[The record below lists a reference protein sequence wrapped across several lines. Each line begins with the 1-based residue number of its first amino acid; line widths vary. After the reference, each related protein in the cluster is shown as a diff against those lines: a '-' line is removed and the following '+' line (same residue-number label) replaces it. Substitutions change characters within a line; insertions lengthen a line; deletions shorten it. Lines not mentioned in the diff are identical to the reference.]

1 MSQSLPPTSPSGSSS
16 QPAPAAS
23 STPSAGV
30 GLSGAIARLFQDNHL
45 TPLIMLLS
53 IILGVL
59 AVVVTP
65 KEEEPQIGVTMADI
79 MVEFPGA
86 SAREVESAIVTPA
99 EQVMSEIVGVEH
111 VYSVSRQGQ
120 AVITVQ
126 FKVGIPRQKALVR
139 LYNQVYSNQDWLPAN
154 LGASQPLVKPKG
166 IDDVPIMTLTLYDPQ
181 HGHSGEELTR
191 LAHMLEVALK
201 RVPGTRDVYTVGG
214 IPDRVDIH
222 FDPALL
228 AGFGLTVDDLQQ
240 ALLAA
245 NSSSQEVRIT
255 RNNLSIPIQAG
266 TLLTQVGEVRRLVVG
281 MDQGAAVYLEDVAS
295 VSRGNTVADQSVM
308 TGFGPAHQSTRQNA
322 LQNSTDSTFIG
333 QPGQVFPAVTL
344 AIAKKPGENAVDI
357 TRAIQQRIELLRNRA
372 LPADVQVLVTRD
384 YGETASQ
391 KARKLIS
398 DLISAT
404 LCVVLLVM
412 VAMGWRQALI
422 VGVAVL
428 ITLLLTLVFS
438 WAWGFTL
445 NRVSLFALIFSIG
458 ILVDDGIVIT
468 ENINRRIQNS
478 RRPIKEIIPLAVDE
492 VGTPTIMASLTIM
505 AALLPMAFV
514 SGLMGPY
521 MSPIPINASAG
532 MVLSQIVAFIVVP
545 WLALRLLRHKKGD
558 LARPENESE
567 SSSDSSFEGS
577 SESSAE
583 GVNPRMLG
591 LFSRVLVPF
600 LGDHRLRRGLLASV
614 VILLTLGAAALPVF
628 QAVILKMLPF
638 DDKSELQVVVDMPE
652 DTPVEVTAR
661 VLMEMGHYL
670 ETVEDVDNW
679 QTYAGTAAPINFN
692 GLIRQYY
699 LRSEPYQGDIQVNF
713 SSGDRRDQPSHT
725 IAQSLRQPLTAI
737 GERYGASVK
746 IVEVPPGPPVLSPL
760 VAEIYAVDP
769 QLRAALARSVAA
781 GMQDV
786 TGLVDIDTTLEAPI
800 RQWEVVIDRDRAA
813 RLGVSQQ
820 QVVMALQTALGGS
833 GVSYLH
839 DDHAKYPVP
848 IRVILSDAD
857 KARPPA
863 LLSLNL
869 RSRDGGLVPLASIAD
884 IREADWQGA
893 IYHKNLLPV
902 TYVTADMAGAI
913 DSPLYG
919 MFAMVDQLEQRAD
932 APEQFFIRQ
941 PDLPGAG
948 ALKWGGEWQ
957 ITYETFRDMGIA
969 YSVGIFMIFVL
980 LVAQFRSY
988 LLPLAIMAPIPL
1000 TLMGIMPG
1008 HALLGREFTATSM
1021 IGMIALAGIIVRNS
1035 ILLVVFIR
1043 QLLDEGMSLE
1053 DAVVQAGAVRIKPI
1067 ALTAVSAM
1075 VGAYFILNDPIFNGL
1090 AISLVFGLAVSTLL
1104 TVVVVP
1110 LSYYVM
1116 ARRRWI

>member
-1 MSQSLPPTSPSGSSS
+1 MSQPLPPELPSGSSS
-16 QPAPAAS
+16 QPLPLAPSSSAA
-23 STPSAGV
+23 ARV
-30 GLSGAIARLFQDNHL
+30 GPSGAIARLFQDNHL

-53 IILGVL
+53 VILGVL

-65 KEEEPQIGVTMADI
+65 KEEEPQIDVTMADI
-79 MVEFPGA
+79 MVSFPGA
-86 SAREVESAIVTPA
+86 SAREVESAIATPA

-126 FKVGIPRQKALVR
+126 FKVGIPRQESLVR

-214 IPDRVDIH
+214 IPDRVDIR

-228 AGFGLTVDDLQQ
+228 AGFGLTVYDLQQ

-266 TLLTQVGEVRRLVVG
+266 TLLTQVDEVRRLVVG

-308 TGFGPAHQSTRQNA
+308 TGFGPAHQSTGQND
-322 LQNSTDSTFIG
+322 LEKSTDSTFIG

-404 LCVVLLVM
+404 LCVVLLVL

-422 VGVAVL
+422 VGIAVL

-438 WAWGFTL
+438 WVWGFTL

-532 MVLSQIVAFIVVP
+532 MVLSQIVAFIVAP
-545 WLALRLLRHKKGD
+545 WLALRLLRHRKGEP
-558 LARPENESE
+558 AEPENESG
-567 SSSDSSFEGS
+567 SASDSS

-583 GVNPRMLG
+583 GVNPRILS
-591 LFSRVLVPF
+591 LFSHVLGPF

-614 VILLTLGAAALPVF
+614 VILLTLGATALPVF

-670 ETVEDVDNW
+670 ETVKDVDNW

-699 LRSEPYQGDIQVNF
+699 LRSEPYHGDIQVNF
-713 SSGDRRDQPSHT
+713 SGSDRRDQPSHM
-725 IAQSLRQPLTAI
+725 IAQSLRQPLTTI

-769 QLRAALARSVAA
+769 QLRAALARSVVA

-800 RQWEVVIDRDRAA
+800 RQWELVVDRARAA

-820 QVVMALQTALGGS
+820 QVVMALQIALGGS

-857 KARPPA
+857 KARPSA

-919 MFAMVDQLEQRAD
+919 MFAMVDQLEQQAD

-941 PDLPGAG
+941 PDLPEAG
-948 ALKWGGEWQ
+948 ALKWDGEWQ
-957 ITYETFRDMGIA
+957 ITYETFRDMGMA

-988 LLPLAIMAPIPL
+988 LLPLVIMAPIPL

-1053 DAVVQAGAVRIKPI
+1053 DAVVKAGAVRIKPI

-1104 TVVVVP
+1104 TVIVVP

>member
-1 MSQSLPPTSPSGSSS
+1 VSQSLPPTSPSDSPS
-16 QPAPAAS
+16 QPSPTARSA
-23 STPSAGV
+23 PSAV
-30 GLSGAIARLFQDNHL
+30 GPSGAIARLFQDNHL

-65 KEEEPQIGVTMADI
+65 KEEEPQIDVTMADI
-79 MVEFPGA
+79 MVAFPGA
-86 SAREVESAIVTPA
+86 SAREVESAIATPA
-99 EQVMSEIVGVEH
+99 EQVMSEIAGVKH

-126 FKVGIPRQKALVR
+126 FEVGIPRQEALVR

-166 IDDVPIMTLTLYDPQ
+166 IDDVPVMTLTLYDPQ
-181 HGHSGEELTR
+181 QGHSGEELTR

-214 IPDRVDIH
+214 IPDRVDIR

-245 NSSSQEVRIT
+245 NSSSQEARIT

-266 TLLTQVGEVRRLVVG
+266 TLLTQVDEVRRLVVG

-295 VSRGNTVADQSVM
+295 VSRGNTVADQSLM
-308 TGFGPAHQSTRQNA
+308 TGFGPAHQGA
-322 LQNSTDSTFIG
+322 TDAAFIG

-357 TRAIQQRIELLRNRA
+357 TRAIEQRIKLLRNRA
-372 LPADVQVLVTRD
+372 LPVDVQVLVTRD

-404 LCVVLLVM
+404 LCVVLLVL

-532 MVLSQIVAFIVVP
+532 MVLSQIVAFIVAP

-558 LARPENESE
+558 LAQSENESE
-567 SSSDSSFEGS
+567 SSSDSSFE
-577 SESSAE
+577 SSAE
-583 GVNPRMLG
+583 GVNPRMLS
-591 LFSRVLVPF
+591 LFSRMLVPF

-614 VILLTLGAAALPVF
+614 VILLTLAATALPVF

-699 LRSEPYQGDIQVNF
+699 LRSDPYQGDIQVNF
-713 SSGDRRDQPSHT
+713 SSGDRRDQPSHN
-725 IAQSLRQPLTAI
+725 IAQSLRQPLTTI

-769 QLRAALARSVAA
+769 QQRATLARSVAA
-781 GMQDV
+781 SMQDV

-800 RQWEVVIDRDRAA
+800 RQWEVVVDRDRAA

-919 MFAMVDQLEQRAD
+919 MFAMVDQLEQRTD

-941 PDLPGAG
+941 PDLPEAG
-948 ALKWGGEWQ
+948 ALKWDGEWQ
-957 ITYETFRDMGIA
+957 ITYETFRDMGMA
-969 YSVGIFMIFVL
+969 YSGGIFMIFVL

-988 LLPLAIMAPIPL
+988 LLPLVIMAPIPL